1 MLCLCQQWPSSP
13 REEICDL
20 RMPSARRCVG
30 VEIGLSLFKTYS
42 RSHTTL
48 IQALSDACGGRKRL
62 LCRSVR
68 RYEVWVDGSSECVSS
83 DHDACGSTMR
93 DLETR
98 DLDLYVQLYDIE
110 RQRAAYNA
118 WEQGCRKGSADGGGE
133 RLSTLEMTSLGNCL
147 YRDEAKDED
156 FHAYEVCSTVQ
167 TATVHH
173 EDSRIIP

>member
-1 MLCLCQQWPSSP
+1 
-13 REEICDL
+13 
-20 RMPSARRCVG
+20 MPSARRCVR
-30 VEIGLSLFKTYS
+30 VELGLSLFIPFHGAIRLLFK
-42 RSHTTL
+42 L
-48 IQALSDACGGRKRL
+48 FQMPVEVRKRL
-62 LCRSVR
+62 LCRSMR

-98 DLDLYVQLYDIE
+98 DLDLYVQVYDIE

-133 RLSTLEMTSLGNCL
+133 RLSTLEMTSLRNCL